1 MCPGQHYAK
10 TGMMIALAF
19 LFKRLDVELLCFCSS
34 RNSLSMAMMMIM
46 KFARH
51 LR

>member
-1 MCPGQHYAK
+1 MCPGRHYAK
-10 TGMMIALAF
+10 TGMMVTLAL

-34 RNSLSMAMMMIM
+34 RNSPSMGMIMIM